1 MSSLIRRFFSS
12 FEEYVCSA
20 LIVTMVSLVI
30 VNVFLRYLFS
40 YSIYWA
46 EEVSTICFVWSVFL
60 GSSAVY
66 KHKMDIGID
75 VLIVKA
81 PGKIQTVLQAAVKI
95 LLFLINSCIFYMSI
109 IFTQASVAKPTA
121 VLGVSSAVVNL
132 SLVVSFGL
140 ISLHSL
146 RFIWADLKSKT
157 HNEQEA

>member
-1 MSSLIRRFFSS
+1 
-12 FEEYVCSA
+12 
-20 LIVTMVSLVI
+20 MVSLVI

-75 VLIVKA
+75 VLVVRA
-81 PGKIQTVLQAAVKI
+81 PAQIQSVLEAAVKI
-95 LLFLINSCIFYMSI
+95 LLLIINSCIFYMSI
-109 IFTQASVAKPTA
+109 VFTQVSVAKPTA

-140 ISLHSL
+140 ISFHSL
-146 RFIWADLKSKT
+146 RFIWADLKRNAR
-157 HNEQEA
+157 HEEEA